1 MWLLDVNMPRRLTS
15 LLNELGIESATAQS
29 RGWGSLNNGELLGAA
44 AAAGFSWLL
53 TRDRLFGESA
63 SRVLKECAD
72 FAIVLVS
79 LPQLR
84 ERAFLKAFQ
93 DAWHEARITPIPG
106 RITSW
111 PS

>member
-15 LLNELGIESATAQS
+15 LLRELGIESATAQS
-29 RGWGSLNNGELLGAA
+29 RGWDSLSNGKLLDAA
-44 AAAGFSWLL
+44 AAAGFSCLL

-63 SRVLKECAD
+63 SRTLKRFRE
-72 FAIVLVS
+72 FAIVLVT
-79 LPQLR
+79 LQQLR
-84 ERAFLKAFQ
+84 ERAFLDAFR
-93 DAWHEARITPIPG
+93 DAWHTHAMSPIPG